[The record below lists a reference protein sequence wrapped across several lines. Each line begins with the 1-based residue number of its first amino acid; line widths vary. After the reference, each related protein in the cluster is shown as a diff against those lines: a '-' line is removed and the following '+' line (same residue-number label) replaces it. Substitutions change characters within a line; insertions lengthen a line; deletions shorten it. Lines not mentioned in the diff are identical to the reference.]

1 MVVKFRLHEEGEELD
16 RRIDLVN
23 VVFGAALGGYIG
35 VVMTQRDLDVYRGLV
50 LSLLLIIVVCM
61 LVAIR
66 NLIHILRGTRS
77 GSWKIPAAIFVLALA
92 FFALIRGDTYLDVEV
107 LVPIAIGWLFAFVV
121 VISSHV
127 IICKETENERILHR

>member
-1 MVVKFRLHEEGEELD
+1 MVVKLKLHDEGEELD

-50 LSLLLIIVVCM
+50 LSVLLIIVVCM

-66 NLIHILRGTRS
+66 NIIHILRGTRS
-77 GSWKIPAAIFVLALA
+77 GSWRLPFLIFAVAIV
-92 FFALIRGDTYLDVEV
+92 FFAMIRGDTYLDMTV
-107 LVPIAIGWLFAFVV
+107 LVPIVIGWLFAFVV
-121 VISSHV
+121 IVSSHV
-127 IICKETENERILHR
+127 IVCKEVEHERTL

>member
-1 MVVKFRLHEEGEELD
+1 MVKLRLQDEGEELD

-35 VVMTQRDLDVYRGLV
+35 VVMTQRDLDAYRGLV

-66 NLIHILRGTRS
+66 SLIHILRGTRS
-77 GSWKIPAAIFVLALA
+77 GSLKVPATIFLVAVV
-92 FFALIRGDTYLDVEV
+92 FFALVRGDTYLDMAV
-107 LVPIAIGWLFAFVV
+107 LVPIAIGWVFAFVV
-121 VISSHV
+121 VVSSHV
-127 IICKETENERILHR
+127 IVCKELKF

>member
-1 MVVKFRLHEEGEELD
+1 MKLRLRDEGEELD

-50 LSLLLIIVVCM
+50 LSILLIIVVCL

-66 NLIHILRGTRS
+66 NIIHILRGTRS
-77 GSWKIPAAIFVLALA
+77 GSWKVPAAIFVLALA
-92 FFALIRGDTYLDVEV
+92 FFALIRGDTYLDISV
-107 LVPIAIGWLFAFVV
+107 LLPISIGWVFAFVV
-121 VISSHV
+121 VVASHV
-127 IICKETENERILHR
+127 AVCGELES

>member
-1 MVVKFRLHEEGEELD
+1 MVKFRLHDEGEELD

-35 VVMTQRDLDVYRGLV
+35 VVMTQRDLDAYKGLV
-50 LSLLLIIVVCM
+50 LSVLLVIVVCL

-66 NLIHILRGTRS
+66 NVIHILRGTKS
-77 GSWKIPAAIFVLALA
+77 GSWKLPVMIFALALI
-92 FFALIRGDTYLDVEV
+92 FFALIRGDTYLDIGV

-121 VISSHV
+121 VVSSHV
-127 IICKETENERILHR
+127 IVCKEFEL